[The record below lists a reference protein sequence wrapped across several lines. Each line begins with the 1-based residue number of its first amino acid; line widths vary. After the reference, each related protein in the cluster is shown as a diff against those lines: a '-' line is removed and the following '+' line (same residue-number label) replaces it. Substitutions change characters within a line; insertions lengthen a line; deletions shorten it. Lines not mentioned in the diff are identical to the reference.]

1 MTEFFDIIA
10 EIITEE
16 PFAIG
21 AAILLVVMLA
31 VCYICATY
39 ERGLKFTVL
48 GEDEILVLFV
58 RHHANGTAEFYCSDG
73 SAYYAPIGSNI
84 QEGDVIHKDNLI
96 KFKQIR
102 TQKKNKEVE
111 NTELS

>member
-10 EIITEE
+10 EIITKE

-21 AAILLVVMLA
+21 AAILFVVILA
-31 VCYICATY
+31 VCYIGATY

-48 GEDEILVLFV
+48 GEDEILVLAV
-58 RHHANGTAEFYCSDG
+58 GHYADGTAEFYCSDG
-73 SAYYAPIGSNI
+73 NAYYAPIGSNI
-84 QEGDVIHKDNLI
+84 QEGDIIHKDDLI

-102 TQKKNKEVE
+102 TQKNKEVE